1 MTRGPRQ
8 WFEELVGLPAES
20 REARLAELRQVDAG
34 LAAQVGELLRLD
46 ASAGTFLERSPAPPF
61 AATQGQRLGRFRLV
75 RPLGSGGMGMVWEA
89 EQDEPRRTVAIKLL
103 PEARRSAVDS
113 WRFAHEAQVLA
124 SLNHPGIAT
133 FFEAGSEPSGDAE
146 VAWFAMELVPGARDV
161 LTFVR
166 TAGLSRDQR
175 LQLFL
180 RLCDAV
186 AYGHR
191 HGVVHRD
198 LKPGNVL
205 VAADGTLKLI
215 DFGIAR
221 ATAANELEAQQTRTG
236 ELVGTL
242 HWMAPEQLRGDR
254 TIGPSCDVYGLG
266 VLLYHLLTGE
276 PPFVLAGRALSEVA
290 RIVLEDEPTPPRR
303 FAPDLPRDLVWV
315 VLRAL
320 AKEPALRYASVAEFA
335 ADVQR
340 FLAHEPVQARAAGL
354 GYRLRKFVRR
364 RRGAIAIG
372 IAVLGGLLVG
382 GYGLWEGRERALAGE
397 RAAWR
402 ASATS
407 RAVQRTTR
415 GLFDAIDETAASREL
430 TVYEWLDATAID
442 ERAGGDP
449 AVEQALREV
458 RGSAFRRLGRHEEAR
473 RDYEQALALQP
484 DVLRGCAS
492 DEERAEVHGFG
503 IVLQALLGRT
513 LTRLGE
519 RDAGARLLQEAV
531 AASTGLA
538 EAVRLQVLAE
548 RCRFLADENHDL
560 ELLAAAAELRDLA
573 ARAAHAPSAI
583 AAERWTAKAAAA
595 LQRGDEAKAAAER
608 AWQQAKDYHGADSR
622 FACEAMAGYV
632 TVLQESGDQAA
643 AEALYPQLL
652 DLARRVFG
660 AGHDHLL
667 TILGNHVHL
676 LMARGKR
683 AEAIESMRAIV
694 ASHEAKGRP
703 MDVPHLQAVHNL
715 GMVLNLS
722 GKYAEA
728 EPLLA
733 RAAAASRNLVADDNP
748 EGAMMRFNH
757 GACLAWSKRFAEAE
771 GVLLAEYERL
781 AALLPAGH
789 GLLAQ
794 ARRTIADAYA
804 KNGRPEQAAAWRA
817 R

>member
-8 WFEELVGLPAES
+8 WFEELVGLPAHA
-20 REARLAELRQVDAG
+20 RAARLAELARSDAG
-34 LAAQVGELLRLD
+34 LAARVGELLRLD
-46 ASAGTFLERSPAPPF
+46 ASAGTFLERTPAPPF
-61 AATQGQRLGRFRLV
+61 CAVAGQRLGRFRLV

-89 EQDEPRRTVAIKLL
+89 EQDEPRRKVAIKLL
-103 PEARRSAVDS
+103 PPTRRSAADS
-113 WRFAHEAQVLA
+113 WRFAHETQVLA
-124 SLNHPGIAT
+124 SLNHPAIAT

-146 VAWFAMELVPGARDV
+146 VAWFAMELVPAARDV
-161 LTFVR
+161 LAFVR

-186 AYGHR
+186 AHGHR

-205 VAADGTLKLI
+205 VGADGTLKLI

-221 ATAANELEAQQTRTG
+221 ATAANAAEAPHTRTG
-236 ELVGTL
+236 DLVGTL

-254 TIGPSCDVYGLG
+254 TIGPSSDVYGLG

-276 PPFVLAGRALSEVA
+276 APFALAGQALGEVA
-290 RIVLEDEPTPPRR
+290 RIVLETEPIPPRR
-303 FAPDLPRDLVWV
+303 FAPDLPQDLVWV

-320 AKEPALRYASVAEFA
+320 AKEPARRYASVDELA

-340 FLAHEPVQARAAGL
+340 VRAHEPVHARAAGL

-364 RRGAIAIG
+364 RRAAIVVG

-397 RAAWR
+397 RAALR

-430 TVYEWLDATAID
+430 TVHEWLDATAID
-442 ERAGGDP
+442 ERATADP

-458 RGSAFRRLGRHEEAR
+458 RGSALRRLGRLAEAK
-473 RDYEQALALQP
+473 RDFERALALQP
-484 DVLRGCAS
+484 DVLRSCVTAM
-492 DEERAEVHGFG
+492 EQAEAQAFG
-503 IVLQALLGRT
+503 MVLQALLGRT
-513 LTRLGE
+513 LTQLGE
-519 RDAGARLLQEAV
+519 RDAGERLLGEALAASSGLSYAARLP
-531 AASTGLA
+531 
-538 EAVRLQVLAE
+538 VLSE
-548 RCRFLADENHDL
+548 WCRFLADENRDG
-560 ELLAAAAELRDLA
+560 ELLPAAAELREVAALA
-573 ARAAHAPSAI
+573 EHTPSGI

-608 AWQQAKDYHGADSR
+608 AWRQAKDHFGAETR

-632 TVLQESGDQAA
+632 TVLQETKDHAA
-643 AEALYPQLL
+643 AEALYPELIE
-652 DLARRVFG
+652 LARRVFG
-660 AGHDHLL
+660 PGHDHLL
-667 TILGNHVHL
+667 TILGNRVHL
-676 LMARGKR
+676 LVARGKR
-683 AEAIESMRAIV
+683 AEAIDSMRAIV
-694 ASHEAKGRP
+694 AAHEAKGRA

-722 GKYAEA
+722 GKFAEA

-733 RAAAASRNLVADDNP
+733 RAASASRQLLAADNP

-804 KNGRPEQAAAWRA
+804 TNGRPEQAAAWRA